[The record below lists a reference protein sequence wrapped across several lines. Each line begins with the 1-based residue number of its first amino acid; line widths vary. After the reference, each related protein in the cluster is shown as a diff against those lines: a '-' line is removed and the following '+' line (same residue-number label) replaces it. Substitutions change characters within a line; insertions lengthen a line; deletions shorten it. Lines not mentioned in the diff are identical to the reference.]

1 LRRVVVLMA
10 VLDRL
15 VARCAV
21 LLVLVLLC
29 LLMLALHL
37 HLHLHLLM
45 VLLELL
51 RLESL
56 KRKRE
61 EARELTPGG
70 LRSGDRLSESN
81 LLLELL
87 QLLEFPLFVHLAQA
101 QLLPPLDELLS
112 DLLLLLRAQL
122 HVPFAPLRLCREC
135 CECGVRTPPPGGDK
149 NESEEEKN
157 EKRQKSEGTH
167 KLLLLSYKAWI
178 EPAFLV
184 LFLPPGRRRV
194 WEVRDGTRGSGGGKA
209 WRALLK
215 RLLKMLRLMLWN
227 EGLLWLLELG
237 VRLMLLLHLQERLVM
252 ELWLGLKSVLWQERA
267 WLLLD
272 CRRRQ

>member
-1 LRRVVVLMA
+1 MV

-37 HLHLHLLM
+37 HLHLLM

-51 RLESL
+51 RLES
-56 KRKRE
+56 
-61 EARELTPGG
+61 
-70 LRSGDRLSESN
+70 

-122 HVPFAPLRLCREC
+122 HVPFAPL
-135 CECGVRTPPPGGDK
+135 G
-149 NESEEEKN
+149 
-157 EKRQKSEGTH
+157 

-252 ELWLGLKSVLWQERA
+252 ELWLGLRSVLWQERA

>member
-1 LRRVVVLMA
+1 M
-10 VLDRL
+10 
-15 VARCAV
+15 
-21 LLVLVLLC
+21 
-29 LLMLALHL
+29 
-37 HLHLHLLM
+37 
-45 VLLELL
+45 
-51 RLESL
+51 
-56 KRKRE
+56 
-61 EARELTPGG
+61 TPGG
-70 LRSGDRLSESN
+70 LRSGDWLSESN

-122 HVPFAPLRLCREC
+122 HVPFAPLGLCRER
-135 CECGVRTPPPGGDK
+135 CECGVRTHNPPPGGDK

-184 LFLPPGRRRV
+184 LFLPPGRRHGRDGS
-194 WEVRDGTRGSGGGKA
+194 DGTRRNGGGKA

-252 ELWLGLKSVLWQERA
+252 ELWLGLRSVLWQERA